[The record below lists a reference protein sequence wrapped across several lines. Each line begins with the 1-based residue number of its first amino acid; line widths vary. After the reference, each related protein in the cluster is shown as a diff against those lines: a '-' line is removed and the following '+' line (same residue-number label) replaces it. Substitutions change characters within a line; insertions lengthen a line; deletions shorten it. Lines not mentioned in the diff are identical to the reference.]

1 MGCFYSFGVYY
12 RHFWYAPERLGER
25 TEDNRTGL
33 TTRAAAMGGAYMF
46 SKDAAANLRKK
57 DDTYNS
63 AIGGAFA
70 GSMMGLKCA

>member
-1 MGCFYSFGVYY
+1 MGRLYTFGKHY
-12 RHFWYAPERLGER
+12 RNLWYDLERLGER
-25 TEDNRTGL
+25 ATDNGTGL